1 MAKTYFWLKIQ
12 DEFFRQKE
20 IKILRNMERGAV
32 YIIIYQKM
40 LLYSLKNESKLFF
53 DNLQDT
59 FEEELALLLDEKVE
73 DVKATVD
80 FLEKANLME
89 CVSSD
94 EFLLLQVNE
103 LTGRESET
111 AKRVR
116 KHRESKTE
124 EDLDKKEEGSTKEDE
139 CDEKVEDS
147 DEKVEGA
154 TKKEEKSTEK
164 DKQPVKEDKVIAN
177 KVNVI
182 INNDEDTLKSDE
194 TFCNKNVTPYIDT
207 ELEKE
212 LEKEKELHIDL
223 NKGMHKN
230 KKQKKN
236 KKSQNKL
243 VNECVDE
250 SVNENLSKII
260 KLYEENIGPIYPA
273 NTQYFIELSEKIE
286 WTLFKRAIEICIDK
300 SSVNP
305 AYLKGIIKK
314 WHDQN
319 IYTLEALKA
328 KEMEMSNKNKYPVGN
343 DIEKHKLKNK
353 SSKKEKIDEKMLAE
367 MNDLEK
373 KLGVS

>member
-89 CVSSD
+89 CVSYD

-116 KHRESKTE
+116 KHRESKKE

-147 DEKVEGA
+147 DEKVEVA

-164 DKQPVKEDKVIAN
+164 DKQPVKEDKVIAK
-177 KVNVI
+177 KVNVA
-182 INNDEDTLKSDE
+182 INNDENTLKSDE

-353 SSKKEKIDEKMLAE
+353 SSKKDKIDEKMLAE

>member
-116 KHRESKTE
+116 KHRESKKE
-124 EDLDKKEEGSTKEDE
+124 EDLDKEDEGSI
-139 CDEKVEDS
+139 
-147 DEKVEGA
+147 EKVEGSI
-154 TKKEEKSTEK
+154 KKEECAEKVEGPTKEDEKSTEK
-164 DKQPVKEDKVIAN
+164 GEGTVKEDKVIAN

-212 LEKEKELHIDL
+212 LEKEKELYIDL

-236 KKSQNKL
+236 KKLQNKL

-273 NTQYFIELSEKIE
+273 NTQYFIELSQKIE

-328 KEMEMSNKNKYPVGN
+328 KEKEMSNKNKYPVEN
-343 DIEKHKLKNK
+343 DIEKHKLKNE
-353 SSKKEKIDEKMLAE
+353 SSQKEKIDEKMLAE

>member
-20 IKILRNMERGAV
+20 IKILRNMEKGAV

-40 LLYSLKNESKLFF
+40 LLHSLKNESKLFF

-80 FLEKANLME
+80 FLERANLME

-116 KHRESKTE
+116 KHRE
-124 EDLDKKEEGSTKEDE
+124 
-139 CDEKVEDS
+139 
-147 DEKVEGA
+147 
-154 TKKEEKSTEK
+154 TKKEEDLYKEDEGSTEK
-164 DKQPVKEDKVIAN
+164 DKGTVKEDKVIAN

-182 INNDEDTLKSDE
+182 TNDDKDTLKGDE

-207 ELEKE
+207 ELDKE
-212 LEKEKELHIDL
+212 LKKEKELHIDL
-223 NKGMHKN
+223 NKGFHKI

-250 SVNENLSKII
+250 SVSENLSKII

-273 NTQYFIELSEKIE
+273 NRNYFIELSEKIE
-286 WTLFKRAIEICIDK
+286 WALFKRAIEICIDK

-319 IYTLEALKA
+319 IYTLEALKT
-328 KEMEMSNKNKYPVGN
+328 KEMEMANRNKYAVEN
-343 DIEKHKLKNK
+343 DLEKHKLKNK
-353 SSKKEKIDEKMLAE
+353 SNKKEKIDEKMLAE

>member
-1 MAKTYFWLKIQ
+1 MTKTYFWLKIQ

-20 IKILRNMERGAV
+20 IKILRNMERGAI

-116 KHRESKTE
+116 KHRESKKE
-124 EDLDKKEEGSTKEDE
+124 EDLDKEDEGSI
-139 CDEKVEDS
+139 
-147 DEKVEGA
+147 EKVEGP
-154 TKKEEKSTEK
+154 TKEDEKSTEK
-164 DKQPVKEDKVIAN
+164 GEGTVKEDKVIAN

>member
-164 DKQPVKEDKVIAN
+164 DKQPVKEDKVIAK
-177 KVNVI
+177 KVNVA
-182 INNDEDTLKSDE
+182 INNDENTLKSDE

-328 KEMEMSNKNKYPVGN
+328 KEMEMSNENKYPVGN

-353 SSKKEKIDEKMLAE
+353 SSQKEKIDEKMLAE

>member
-164 DKQPVKEDKVIAN
+164 DKQPVKEDKVIAK
-177 KVNVI
+177 KVNVA
-182 INNDEDTLKSDE
+182 INNDENTLKSDE

-353 SSKKEKIDEKMLAE
+353 SSQKEKIDEKMLAE